1 LQVPAEPGELAA
13 EFQVLS
19 VGLFERGPEGRV
31 FVAVLFLEVRDLA
44 GQRLD
49 DRVAAAG
56 VFRRGRFRAGLAPEP
71 LDPPAEFGVC
81 VEEGVGDARFALDGL
96 KRDQLAALD
105 QGSAAS
111 AAFVLASDL
120 RRAAWRS
127 VSVRRW
133 RESVTASAPG
143 GG

>member
-19 VGLFERGPEGRV
+19 VGLLKRGPKGRA

-49 DRVAAAG
+49 DRVVAAG
-56 VFRRGRFRAGLAPEP
+56 SFRRGRFRAGRVAEP
-71 LDPPAEFGVC
+71 FDPPAEVGVPWTDWK
-81 VEEGVGDARFALDGL
+81 VIGSPRLTRART
-96 KRDQLAALD
+96 
-105 QGSAAS
+105 AAS

-120 RRAAWRS
+120 RRAAWRR

-133 RESVTASAPG
+133 GRPEGIDILV
-143 GG
+143 